1 MDAGRIEVGRVV
13 LVASCDDRISSSR
26 LSRQGLHNLFNWS
39 KVVGLSK
46 SGEVERLL
54 SVLSI
59 SKIVECKF
67 GELSVRLR
75 LVALQTNSGIEADI
89 A

>member
-1 MDAGRIEVGRVV
+1 MGAGRIEVGRVV
-13 LVASCDDRISSSR
+13 LVASCDDRISSSH
-26 LSRQGLHNLFNWS
+26 LSQQGLHNLFSWS

-46 SGEVERLL
+46 SSEVERLL
-54 SVLSI
+54 SELSI

-75 LVALQTNSGIEADI
+75 LVALQANSGIEADI